1 MSKLIDY
8 RQLQRQVVQ
17 QKALLDSFRNDPQ
30 LQKEVAFEERLNALL
45 SEYGKSLQDVKT
57 LLDTAAGR
65 ADPASVKGR
74 PRARVVKTY
83 RNPLTGKVVQTKGGN
98 NLALRAWRA
107 QFGFEEVES
116 WVQF

>member
-1 MSKLIDY
+1 MSKLVDY
-8 RQLQRQVVQ
+8 RQLERQVVQ
-17 QKALLDSFRNDPQ
+17 QRALLGSLRDNPQ
-30 LQKEVAFEERLNALL
+30 LQKEVEFEGRLSTLL

-57 LLDTAAGR
+57 LLDPEAGR
-65 ADPASVKGR
+65 PTSVKGR

-107 QFGFEEVES
+107 QFGLEEVES